1 MKEHEKLCQNYFLKT
16 KNKSQPKLMRKE
28 TYEQQKFKRERE
40 RERRKRFDNASKMSN
55 S

>member
-1 MKEHEKLCQNYFLKT
+1 
-16 KNKSQPKLMRKE
+16 MRKE
-28 TYEQQKFKRERE
+28 TYEQQKFEKRERERE

>member
-1 MKEHEKLCQNYFLKT
+1 
-16 KNKSQPKLMRKE
+16 MRKE
-28 TYEQQKFKRERE
+28 TYEQQKFEKRERE

>member
-1 MKEHEKLCQNYFLKT
+1 
-16 KNKSQPKLMRKE
+16 MRKE

>member
-1 MKEHEKLCQNYFLKT
+1 
-16 KNKSQPKLMRKE
+16 MRKE

-40 RERRKRFDNASKMSN
+40 RERRKRFDNASKISN